1 MGYDII
7 GIEWNIT
14 TMGYMVPESGAY
26 PAYISLFHFSASSI
40 LQNCRQRHGEH
51 DDEAVD
57 LGRPFF
63 GGL

>member
-1 MGYDII
+1 MEY
-7 GIEWNIT
+7 IT